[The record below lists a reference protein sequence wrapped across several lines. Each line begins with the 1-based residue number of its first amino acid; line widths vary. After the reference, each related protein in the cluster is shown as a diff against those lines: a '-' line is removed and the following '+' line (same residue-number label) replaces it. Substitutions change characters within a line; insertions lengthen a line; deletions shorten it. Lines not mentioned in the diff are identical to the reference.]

1 MNELTAIVVDD
12 ESLAR
17 DLMHSHLSKIATVDV
32 VETCSNG
39 ISALQAIL
47 KKEPDV
53 VFLDVQMPG
62 LSGFEVINLLQ
73 SDQTPM
79 IIFTTAYDAYAV
91 RAFELN
97 AVDYLLKPI
106 DLDRL
111 KEAVQRAYERKS
123 SEQLMNEKDKLLRA
137 VNHINSDGSGMAEDN
152 SMLGNG
158 KLAVSDSGTTN
169 LIPYE
174 DIEWIDAAGD
184 YMCVHANGMTHII
197 RSTMKNLEEK
207 LSMPFFKRIHRSTM
221 VNFNKVTKIEKLAK
235 GEALLYTEEGTSLK
249 VSRNYRACLEQI
261 Q

>member
-1 MNELTAIVVDD
+1 MSDLTAIVVDD

-17 DLMHSHLSKIATVDV
+17 ELMMSHLEKIPTITVL
-32 VETCSNG
+32 EQCANG
-39 ISALQAIL
+39 VSALQAIL
-47 KKEPDV
+47 KKQPDI

-73 SDQTPM
+73 ADQMPM
-79 IIFTTAYDAYAV
+79 IVFTTAYDAYAV
-91 RAFELN
+91 KAFEMN

-106 DLDRL
+106 ELQRL
-111 KEAVQRAYERKS
+111 QESITRAYERKT
-123 SEQLMNEKDKLLRA
+123 SEQLLSDKQQLIKA
-137 VNHINSDGSGMAEDN
+137 VHNLGAESLQEAN
-152 SMLGNG
+152 QLGNG
-158 KLAVSDSGTTN
+158 KLAVSDAGTTN

-184 YMCVHANGMTHII
+184 YMCVHANGCTHII
-197 RSTMKNLEEK
+197 RSTMKNLEAK
-207 LSMPFFKRIHRSTM
+207 LTMPFFKRIHRSTM

-249 VSRNYRACLEQI
+249 VSRNYRSCLEQI